1 MAETEAFINDPDVYG
16 YEVDT
21 PEIKQQVDGRD
32 VVYKTFIK
40 DGEVTILP
48 TDYTG
53 AVLPNA
59 EPIYKDGVWLGPIT
73 PPGTEQVGR
82 GSYKNIATIDGIAP
96 IYDDSTPPQII
107 GYSGPLN
114 DQLKENVRQHALATG
129 EEVPAFS
136 QVDEGNYTNSI
147 PDQIAR
153 LKEEVAGANGR
164 DKRALWARI
173 NRLQDQYDR
182 SEQLEK
188 EEAGG
193 ITGMVTRGLHDY
205 DTDSDIMFTTPVKY
219 PMDMSLQQDHF
230 SIQCYSY
237 QPPYATA
244 MKSGNVGSAYGI
256 QRSSPYRK
264 KLGAGIKLP
273 MPNNMIDGNSRNW
286 EEDNMNLQAMEA
298 IRESMSQGSLKILA
312 NKLGMGN
319 ITAFFSNALN
329 TGRSLTQRA
338 GRQELMANEISQLV
352 GNMGYDVSADSILAR
367 SGGVIANANTE
378 LMFAG
383 VSLRSFEFSWVMSP
397 RDRREAGNVRM
408 ILRALKQWSAPRKLS
423 KLASGESGEKAGNTG
438 RAGGPSYFLGTPNIF
453 RLRYLTAGN
462 RNILGVNK
470 FKPCALTDIN
480 INYTPEGMW
489 MAYEGGMPVSVQ
501 MSLKFNEL
509 EPIYNTDYSPNIM
522 PGREF
527 DKSNSESTGDLMP
540 ISIIRQ
546 DSPYTADVGY

>member
-205 DTDSDIMFTTPVKY
+205 DTDNDIMFTTPVKY

-408 ILRALKQWSAPRKLS
+408 ILRALKQWSAPRKL
-423 KLASGESGEKAGNTG
+423 KKMESGSEDNGK
-438 RAGGPSYFLGTPNIF
+438 AGGPSYFLGTPNIF
-453 RLRYLTAGN
+453 RLRYVTRDN
-462 RNILGVNK
+462 KDIMGVNK
-470 FKPCALTDIN
+470 FKPCALTDISV
-480 INYTPEGMW
+480 NYTPEGQW
-489 MAYEGGMPVSVQ
+489 MAYDNGMPI
-501 MSLKFNEL
+501 SLTMTLRFNEL
-509 EPIYNTDYSPNIM
+509 EPIYNTDYSDNVAQGRRYDPNDTT
-522 PGREF
+522 GQGGGL
-527 DKSNSESTGDLMP
+527 GDLFP
-540 ISIIRQ
+540 ISIIKENN
-546 DSPYTADVGY
+546 PYNAEIGY